1 MIRKTILLLF
11 LLLAIFLAWRFI
23 RPLNIFVVTEAF
35 DFPVDTSVIPQPL
48 SGLGAREC
56 GACHPA
62 FYEEWR
68 TTIHSQAWTEP
79 YFQTDWQF
87 DGSQQ
92 ICRNCHTPLD
102 RQQPHVILGF
112 RDKEKWDPIMEPNP
126 DFDPDLQHEGVTC
139 AACHVR
145 DGRIVGV
152 LGIQDAPHPVQQL
165 GDPNEVCVRCHVVD
179 GDRWDTFFRFPPCG
193 TVAEIRSNPDSRLT
207 RTDIETLAAYQDNVA
222 EMQVTASAKT
232 PTQAGHSQGKT
243 GEITVADTA
252 SLGCVQCHMPLVQR
266 PLVEGGQVRPV
277 RRHLWRGGHDPD
289 MVKSGLQV
297 RFEEASGESTD
308 TRTFVLTLTNVG
320 AAHYLP
326 TGTPD
331 RHLTVDLRLLDS
343 EGRVLKEQNHSLK
356 RTVIWR
362 PFIID
367 LRDTQLP
374 RWQPRSYELSIP
386 ANSRQTA
393 AAIEAIVR
401 YHLLD
406 EKRRKRI
413 GYENQE
419 PIAYEVF
426 RHGLAVTGID
436 SDLETLEF
444 AMTQGEDFHY
454 MQGNALALPFSDNGL
469 AVPVQRTAVVLNT

>member
-1 MIRKTILLLF
+1 MTRKVILLLV

-23 RPLNIFVVTEAF
+23 RPLNIFVVTDAF
-35 DFPVDTSVIPQPL
+35 DLPEDTSVIPQPL
-48 SGLGAREC
+48 AGLGAREC
-56 GACHPA
+56 AACHPA

-79 YFQTDWQF
+79 YFQSDWKF
-87 DGSQQ
+87 DNSQQ

-112 RDKEKWDPIMEPNP
+112 RDKEKWDPITEPNP
-126 DFDPDLQHEGVTC
+126 DFDRDLQHEGVTC

-165 GDPNEVCVRCHVVD
+165 DDPNEVCVRCHVVD

-207 RTDIETLAAYQDNVA
+207 PTDIETLAAYQDNVA
-222 EMQVTASAKT
+222 ELQETASAKT
-232 PTQAGHSQGKT
+232 PTHPGHSQGKT
-243 GEITVADTA
+243 GEITVTDTA

-297 RFEEASGESTD
+297 QFEEASGESTD
-308 TRTFVLTLTNVG
+308 TRTFILTLTNVG

-367 LRDTQLP
+367 LWDTRLP

-386 ANSRQTA
+386 ANSRQTPA
-393 AAIEAIVR
+393 AVEAIVR

-426 RHGLAVTGID
+426 RQKI
-436 SDLETLEF
+436 SI
-444 AMTQGEDFHY
+444 
-454 MQGNALALPFSDNGL
+454 NAE
-469 AVPVQRTAVVLNT
+469 

>member
-1 MIRKTILLLF
+1 MKHRTLVILLLGLAVF
-11 LLLAIFLAWRFI
+11 LVWRFI
-23 RPLNIFVVTEAF
+23 RPMNIFIVSEAF
-35 DFPVDTSVIPQPL
+35 ESTISTTDAPELLHTL
-48 SGLGAREC
+48 HAEEC
-56 GACHPA
+56 GVCHRSI
-62 FYEEWR
+62 YSEWK

-87 DGSQQ
+87 DNSQQ

-102 RQQPHVILGF
+102 RQQPHLVLGF
-112 RDKEKWDPIMEPNP
+112 RDKEKWDPILAPNP
-126 DFDPDLQHEGVTC
+126 DFDPGLQHEGVTC
-139 AACHVR
+139 AACHLR
-145 DGRIVGV
+145 NGKIVGV
-152 LGIQDAPHPVQQL
+152 QGIQDSPHPVQQL
-165 GDPNEVCVRCHVVD
+165 DDPNEVCVRCHVVD

-193 TVAEIRSNPDSRLT
+193 TVAEIRSNPDSRLSPA
-207 RTDIETLAAYQDNVA
+207 DSETLSADQDNVA
-222 EMQVTASAKT
+222 ELRVTASAET
-232 PTQAGHSQGKT
+232 PTQPGHPQGKT

-266 PLVEGGQVRPV
+266 PLVEGGPVRPV

-297 RFEEASGESTD
+297 QFEEASGASTA

-343 EGRVLKEQNHSLK
+343 EGRVLKEQSHSLK

-367 LRDTQLP
+367 LWDTRLP

-386 ANSRQTA
+386 ATSSQKPA
-393 AAIEAIVR
+393 AVEAIVR

-413 GYENQE
+413 GYENKA

-426 RHGLAVTGID
+426 RQKLSLPSIADRTG
-436 SDLETLEF
+436 
-444 AMTQGEDFHY
+444 
-454 MQGNALALPFSDNGL
+454 NGRL
-469 AVPVQRTAVVLNT
+469 

>member
-1 MIRKTILLLF
+1 VTRKTILLLL

-23 RPLNIFVVTEAF
+23 RPLNIFVVTDAF
-35 DFPVDTSVIPQPL
+35 DLPEDTSVIPEPL
-48 SGLGAREC
+48 AGLGAREC
-56 GACHPA
+56 AVCHPD
-62 FYEEWR
+62 FYAEWR

-79 YFQTDWQF
+79 YFQADWVF
-87 DGSQQ
+87 DNSQQ

-102 RQQPHVILGF
+102 RQQPQLVLGF
-112 RDKEKWDPIMEPNP
+112 RDKEKWDPILAPNP
-126 DFDPDLQHEGVTC
+126 DFDPGLQHEGVTC

-145 DGRIVGV
+145 DGKIVGV

-165 GDPNEVCVRCHVVD
+165 ADPNEVCVRCHVVD

-193 TVAEIRSNPDSRLT
+193 TVAEIQSNPDSRLSPA
-207 RTDIETLAAYQDNVA
+207 DIETLSADQDNVA
-222 EMQVTASAKT
+222 VLPVTASGET
-232 PTQAGHSQGKT
+232 PVQAGHPQGKT
-243 GEITVADTA
+243 GEISMPDTA

-266 PLVEGGQVRPV
+266 PLVEGGPVRPV

-297 RFEEASGESTD
+297 RFEEASGASTA

-343 EGRVLKEQNHSLK
+343 EGRVLQEQNHSLK

-367 LRDTQLP
+367 LWDTRLP
-374 RWQPRSYELSIP
+374 RWQPRSYALSIP
-386 ANSRQTA
+386 ANSREKTVA
-393 AAIEAIVR
+393 VEAIVR

-413 GYENQE
+413 GYENKA

-426 RHGLAVTGID
+426 R
-436 SDLETLEF
+436 
-444 AMTQGEDFHY
+444 QK
-454 MQGNALALPFSDNGL
+454 LP
-469 AVPVQRTAVVLNT
+469 VNTD